1 MDRQRSI
8 EGCSR
13 NASQAVL
20 ALSAALLIS
29 QNPKVLSD
37 PASLWTSGFRAPR
50 ASSPGPGDGPDFL
63 DLGPEAFHISPFE
76 FLELFVDVFWAIMDG
91 PSLSGKRTHY
101 HIST

>member
-8 EGCSR
+8 EGVSS

-29 QNPKVLSD
+29 QNPKVPPD
-37 PASLWTSGFRAPR
+37 PASLWTSCFRTPR
-50 ASSPGPGDGPDFL
+50 ASSPGPGGDPDFL

-76 FLELFVDVFWAIMDG
+76 FLELFVDVFWVIG
-91 PSLSGKRTHY
+91 HGRTLFVG
-101 HIST
+101 